1 MGPSRNA
8 TTLSKRQATSL
19 VVARLLDHFGL
30 RMALVRGMSSAIV
43 APLLVR
49 LDMPASR
56 DSRDRRME
64 FSATGE

>member
-1 MGPSRNA
+1 M
-8 TTLSKRQATSL
+8 K
-19 VVARLLDHFGL
+19 
-30 RMALVRGMSSAIV
+30 ALVRDMSSAIV
-43 APLLVR
+43 APLLAR